1 MNETSCGADLRQR
14 INDLLDKI
22 TSEED
27 LERVY
32 KFAKYDYIVPTERS
46 VDGCLDDQETGW
58 TQTVTGE

>member
-14 INDLLDKI
+14 INNLLDKI

-32 KFAKYDYIVPTERS
+32 KFAKYVYIVPVPTGRS
-46 VDGCLDDQETGW
+46 VDGCLDDQET
-58 TQTVTGE
+58 

>member
-27 LERVY
+27 VERVY
-32 KFAKYDYIVPTERS
+32 KFAKYVYIVPVPTGRS
-46 VDGCLDDQETGW
+46 VDGCSDVQET
-58 TQTVTGE
+58 